1 MNIIL
6 KTGLCIAAGLAYSV
20 ATHKIVEKVVGAT
33 IDHFWK
39 DDLEDKDMFEG
50 YEIVRRQE
58 GT

>member
-6 KTGLCIAAGLAYSV
+6 KTGLGIAAGVAYSV
-20 ATHKIVEKVVGAT
+20 ATHKIVEKVVVTT

-39 DDLEDKDMFEG
+39 DDPKDKDMFEG